1 MSAETLAATSSRT
14 LLDRARGFVDEHWWA
29 LDVALV
35 GVLVLV
41 AGVLRLVLLGDIP
54 YGVHPDE
61 AQVGTDAH
69 KILDG
74 DLWAVYTTAAL
85 GQPTGHAYFSTPSI
99 WLLGDTAFAL
109 RLPLA
114 LAGLAAIPLLYAFV
128 RTSFGRTEAFF
139 AGAML
144 SVSYWHLLYSRVA
157 HWSISYGTVIL
168 AVLLCLMLGRNTMRR
183 SWFVAAG
190 VLLGL
195 GIYTYNI
202 YPIAVVAVFVF
213 VGIMW
218 MIDWRHRDDR
228 GWWLGSTVA
237 FGAAAFVV
245 ALPMFIYLSNPDA
258 YYWKH
263 IDNYQ
268 EVGVAQS
275 EDWDDASLAGK
286 LRITGEQAWTFFR
299 HYTYDADWDIVD
311 ANGIRPVFDPMS
323 LVLIAAGLIFAW
335 RHRSNR
341 VVIAALCCML
351 IIPLPA
357 ITQRGSIMRQPVAA
371 APFVMLIAAL
381 PLAAVWRAGVEDRR
395 ARVVAFG
402 AVTITLAI
410 LTTTTVRDYFWTWRE
425 HPFVRV
431 IYFSE
436 FTTAST
442 FMDSFGDDAYFYL
455 YSDRAPL
462 SQETRQF
469 LAPDAIGEDRS
480 REFSAADASIEGIDR
495 SREAV
500 FVLMGPYLDLLPQI
514 EARYPGGNAVEA
526 TRDGKLEFLAY
537 VLPPERG
544 VSFAP

>member
-1 MSAETLAATSSRT
+1 MTAHAGAHNAPTRALAARM
-14 LLDRARGFVDEHWWA
+14 RALADDHPWA
-29 LDVALV
+29 LDAALV
-35 GVLVLV
+35 GVLVLA
-41 AGVLRLVLLGDIP
+41 AGILRLVLLGDIP

-85 GQPTGHAYFSTPSI
+85 GQPTGHAYLTTPSI

-114 LAGLAAIPLLYAFV
+114 LVGLAAIPLLYALV
-128 RTSFGRTEAFF
+128 RTSFGRVEAFF

-144 SVSYWHLLYSRVA
+144 TVSYWHLLYSRVA

-168 AVLLCLMLGRNTMRR
+168 AVLLCLMLGRNKMQRR
-183 SWFVAAG
+183 WFVAAG

-213 VGIMW
+213 VAIMW
-218 MIDWRHRDDR
+218 LIDWRHREDR
-228 GWWLGSTVA
+228 RWWLASTLA
-237 FGAAAFVV
+237 FGAAAFIV
-245 ALPMFIYLSNPDA
+245 ALPMFMYLSNPDA

-275 EDWDDASLAGK
+275 EGWADASFAGK
-286 LRITGEQAWTFFR
+286 LRLTGEQAWTFFR

-311 ANGIRPVFDPMS
+311 ANGIRPVFDPLS
-323 LVLIAAGLIFAW
+323 LALIAAGLVLAW
-335 RHRSNR
+335 RHRRNP
-341 VVIAALCCML
+341 VVIAALCAML

-357 ITQRGSIMRQPVAA
+357 VTQRGSIMRQPVAA

-381 PLAAVWRAGVEDRR
+381 PLAAVWRAGLEHAGRR
-395 ARVVAFG
+395 VIAFA
-402 AVTITLAI
+402 AVGIALAMITTI
-410 LTTTTVRDYFWTWRE
+410 TVRDYFWTWRE
-425 HPFVRV
+425 HPFVRE

-436 FTTAST
+436 FTSAST
-442 FMDSFGDDAYFYL
+442 FMDRFGDDAYFYL

-469 LAPDAIGEDRS
+469 LAPDAVGEDRS
-480 REFSAADASIEGIDR
+480 REFSAADASIENIDR
-495 SREAV
+495 TRRAV
-500 FVLMGPYLDLLPQI
+500 FVLMWPYFDLLPQI
-514 EARYPGGNAVEA
+514 EARYPGGEA
-526 TRDGKLEFLAY
+526 IEAKRDGKLEFYAY
-537 VLPPERG
+537 ILPPEDG
-544 VSFAP
+544 